1 MVQRVYSVLSGGVLA
16 DTPTAD
22 KRDLEPKPPTLG
34 EHGSGLTKKT
44 RLLFSATEFG
54 DHLYVMGLPGGSGG
68 KESAC

>member
-1 MVQRVYSVLSGGVLA
+1 MHFDPRSGGVLA

-54 DHLYVMGLPGGSGG
+54 DHLYVMGLPWWLRW
-68 KESAC
+68 